1 MNTDLNELIS
11 FAADEVSKIH
21 AAFNRSGMC
30 DDGSLSINDED
41 FEAMMNERLEFLCA
55 DSPISLE
62 LRKSALSYQTQQ
74 LCSIMRRVPSV
85 GSENMNTLLNMLD
98 DIAGPKFI
106 PTCQKRAELLNRILQ
121 QTLQAEIQNQTKRK
135 TTP

>member
-1 MNTDLNELIS
+1 MNHDLNELIS
-11 FAADEVSKIH
+11 FVADDVSKIH

-30 DDGSLSINDED
+30 DDGSLIINDEE

-74 LCSIMRRVPSV
+74 LCSIMRRAPSV
-85 GSENMNTLLNMLD
+85 DKESLNTLFKMLD

-121 QTLQAEIQNQTKRK
+121 QTLQTEIQNQTTRK